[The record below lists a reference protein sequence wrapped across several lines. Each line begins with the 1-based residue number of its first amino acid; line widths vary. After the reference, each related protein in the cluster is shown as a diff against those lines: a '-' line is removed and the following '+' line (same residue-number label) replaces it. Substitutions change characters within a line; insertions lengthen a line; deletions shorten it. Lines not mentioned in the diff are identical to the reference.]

1 MELTKK
7 QAIKFKNNPNINPIT
22 DLIFTEGETDIY
34 QMILDA
40 YYDFV
45 RLYLE
50 KTLKKPKKNE
60 SYYCDNFSN
69 YNNDEKIKNHDN
81 FLDDCNSDI
90 EESDEKTKN
99 HDDFLDDYNSD
110 SEESD

>member
-34 QMILDA
+34 QIILDA

-50 KTLKKPKKNE
+50 KPKIIKNE
-60 SYYCDNFSN
+60 SYHCDNFSN
-69 YNNDEKIKNHDN
+69 YNNNEKTKKHDD
-81 FLDDCNSDI
+81 FLDDCNSD
-90 EESDEKTKN
+90 
-99 HDDFLDDYNSD
+99 